1 MPSRRVTSVGDL
13 RIAAVKGYVVLPS
26 DGTAAEIETEA
37 RRLAGLLDEDR
48 GAVTPPDAPLERW
61 CSPEVGAPID
71 LRTADG
77 EALRGAVVGVRLGG
91 DVPRVD
97 RAIVV
102 R

>member
-1 MPSRRVTSVGDL
+1 MTDLDDL
-13 RIAAVKGYVVLPS
+13 RVAALKGHVVLPS
-26 DGTAAEIETEA
+26 DGTAAEIQAEA

-48 GAVTPPDAPLERW
+48 AVVTPADAPLERW
-61 CSPEVGAPID
+61 CSTEVAAPID

-77 EALRGAVVGVRLGG
+77 EALRGAVIGVRLRG